1 MHRVRQCWDND
12 LKNVVW
18 LACYYNE
25 KNVWQLKKMSPFC
38 EIFRVIC
45 SFKNRLLSQPKFQLY
60 NEAIFFTF
68 FAAVVLWRL
77 QLACT
82 FPKKYIPHKLF
93 LKCHWMLCCS
103 PQNITLE
110 QKSPWIIRNHSSE
123 LPKKPISTVMT
134 EISENME
141 SIFWRLL
148 IPSRISTKIHST

>member
-1 MHRVRQCWDND
+1 M
-12 LKNVVW
+12 KNVVW

-45 SFKNRLLSQPKFQLY
+45 SFKNRQLSQPKFQLY
-60 NEAIFFTF
+60 NEEIFFTY
-68 FAAVVLWRL
+68 FAAVVVWRL
-77 QLACT
+77 QCM
-82 FPKKYIPHKLF
+82 YE
-93 LKCHWMLCCS
+93 CMYHWMYVSKKNLSPTNYSWSATGWLCCF

-110 QKSPWIIRNHSSE
+110 QKSPWIIRSHSSE
-123 LPKKPISTVMT
+123 LPQKPISTVMT